1 MTGKP
6 GPGPGNGPE
15 MHSGNSPGDLKGARI
30 IAYNVKEEER
40 PGGPDGLKVRW
51 KFRVETGRKAEA
63 VDARQAEAIKEALIW
78 LRIHKPRT

>member
-6 GPGPGNGPE
+6 GPGPQNGPE
-15 MHSGNSPGDLKGARI
+15 MHSGDSPGGLNGPPI
-30 IAYNVKEEER
+30 IAYNLKEEER

-51 KFRVETGRKAEA
+51 KFRVETGRKAEM

-78 LRIHKPRT
+78 LRNHKRRA

>member
-1 MTGKP
+1 
-6 GPGPGNGPE
+6 
-15 MHSGNSPGDLKGARI
+15 MHDGNSPGDLKGPYI
-30 IAYNVKEEER
+30 IAYNLKEEER

-78 LRIHKPRT
+78 LRIHKRRT